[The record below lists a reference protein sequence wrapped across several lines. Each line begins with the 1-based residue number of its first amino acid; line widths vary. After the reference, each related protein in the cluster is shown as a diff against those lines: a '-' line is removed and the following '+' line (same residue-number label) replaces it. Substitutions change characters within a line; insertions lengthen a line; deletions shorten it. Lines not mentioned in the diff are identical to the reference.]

1 MNNQTHTFYISRLLL
16 IFSSVLLGFLGAI
29 AISANDDAST
39 NRNPVAD
46 FDGDFEKALLKM
58 GIVIKSVV

>member
-1 MNNQTHTFYISRLLL
+1 MNNQTQKFYISRVLL
-16 IFSSVLLGFLGAI
+16 IFSGILFGFLTTTAV
-29 AISANDDAST
+29 SANNDVST